1 MSIKGLSDVFIVNL
15 EYVLHNI
22 RYIGNN
28 WVNKVNDKTLNKN
41 QIFSRFYDAKFVSN
55 VSNEDIKPT
64 SLRLF

>member
-41 QIFSRFYDAKFVSN
+41 PNFFPI
-55 VSNEDIKPT
+55 
-64 SLRLF
+64 L